1 VNLFGSWAQDL
12 TMCLS
17 RTALISLPS
26 RSYARSFSGQQ
37 PGHPP
42 IRPTRG
48 VMLVDPSGRG
58 EDKASD
64 AVLKFPHGR
73 VFLVSSGR
81 LLRGY
86 DDKTPKALVAIS
98 KKHEIKLIL

>member
-1 VNLFGSWAQDL
+1 
-12 TMCLS
+12 
-17 RTALISLPS
+17 
-26 RSYARSFSGQQ
+26 
-37 PGHPP
+37 
-42 IRPTRG
+42 
-48 VMLVDPSGRG
+48 MLVDPSGRG

-73 VFLVSSGR
+73 MFLVSSGG

-86 DDKTPKALVAIS
+86 DDKTPKALVAIA